1 MTTARSE
8 RARRRARRKRR
19 RLVRRISVG
28 SSLSLFL
35 LAFLFATNS
44 IHVSPQATAM
54 RPPPAQPESPPDV
67 KPTQPELPVLVF
79 HPSIFPDALEAEVPD
94 VGLPELELPEI
105 DGSIAEMQPAENQE
119 QPALPSQSMPRQMR
133 ADVIHLSAL
142 ELDLL
147 VSEIIEPKPCLD
159 PQQPPEIPELLESP
173 KAVDQQAR
181 VISALLLSRS
191 IHLLR

>member
-1 MTTARSE
+1 MTTAKSE
-8 RARRRARRKRR
+8 RAQRRARRRRR

-44 IHVSPQATAM
+44 INVSPQATAM
-54 RPPPAQPESPPDV
+54 LPPPAQPAPLPDV
-67 KPTQPELPVLVF
+67 KPTQPEVPVLVF
-79 HPSIFPDALEAEVPD
+79 HPSVFPDALEAKVPD
-94 VGLPELELPEI
+94 LGSPGLELPEI
-105 DGSIAEMQPAENQE
+105 DGPAAEIQPAENQE

-142 ELDLL
+142 ELDRL

-159 PQQPPEIPELLESP
+159 PQQPPEIPELLEST
-173 KAVDQQAR
+173 KAAEHRAR
-181 VISALLLSRS
+181 VNSALLLSRS
-191 IHLLR
+191 ILPLR